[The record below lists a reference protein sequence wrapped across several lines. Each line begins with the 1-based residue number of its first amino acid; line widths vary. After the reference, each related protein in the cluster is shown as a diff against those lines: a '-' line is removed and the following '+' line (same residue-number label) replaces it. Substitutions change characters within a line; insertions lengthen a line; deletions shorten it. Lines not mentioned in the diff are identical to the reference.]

1 MEIINN
7 RTEDFEEELKSI
19 DIEVGKKLRF
29 RRTMLGLS
37 QDQLGSATGVSFQQ
51 IQKYEKGSNR
61 IGASRLFEF
70 AKVLNVDVNYFFS
83 NMFSQDHVKS
93 ANQNGASLAF
103 NEENRGFKY
112 DFEDDVSTKEVMALV
127 KSYSQIKESKIR
139 KKVLA
144 LVQSLSKE
152 ENLAKEMVDSL

>member
-7 RTEDFEEELKSI
+7 RTE
-19 DIEVGKKLRF
+19 
-29 RRTMLGLS
+29 
-37 QDQLGSATGVSFQQ
+37 
-51 IQKYEKGSNR
+51 
-61 IGASRLFEF
+61 
-70 AKVLNVDVNYFFS
+70 
-83 NMFSQDHVKS
+83 
-93 ANQNGASLAF
+93 
-103 NEENRGFKY
+103 